1 MKKKN
6 ILIVGSSSELGK
18 KISKNLS
25 DRNLNIFQTSN
36 QKNISNS
43 IKCNFEDADSIQESV
58 RKIKALKV
66 SFDYIFFLQGEVLG
80 KSLYKYKNDE
90 IMKNL
95 NINLLSCVQIIK
107 NVKLSKNS
115 LTIFVSSISG
125 QRGSYDPIY
134 AAGKSALINLT
145 KSLSS
150 WHAPRNR
157 FICICPGPIKDTPMF
172 NASPPQRKKYHKIS
186 NPNKELL
193 NSKDLASIILNL
205 MEPHWRHANGSIIN
219 INGGIYS

>member
-6 ILIVGSSSELGK
+6 LLIVGSSSTLGK
-18 KISKNLS
+18 KLSKNLS
-25 DRNLNIFQTSN
+25 DRNLNIYQTSN
-36 QKNISNS
+36 QKNIKNS

-58 RKIKALKV
+58 RKINALKV
-66 SFDYIFFLQGEVLG
+66 SFDYIFFLQGELLG

-115 LTIFVSSISG
+115 LAIFVSSVSG

-157 FICICPGPIKDTPMF
+157 FICICPGPVKDTPMF
-172 NASPPQRKKYHKIS
+172 NEFSSKRKRYHRIS

-205 MEPHWRHANGSIIN
+205 MEPHGRHANGSIIN
-219 INGGIYS
+219 INGGVYS

>member
-6 ILIVGSSSELGK
+6 VLIVGSSSELGK

-36 QKNISNS
+36 QKNINNS

-172 NASPPQRKKYHKIS
+172 NAFPPQRKKYHRIS

>member
-6 ILIVGSSSELGK
+6 LLIVGSSSTLGK
-18 KISKNLS
+18 KLSKNLS
-25 DRNLNIFQTSN
+25 DRNLNIYQTSN
-36 QKNISNS
+36 QKNIKNS

-66 SFDYIFFLQGEVLG
+66 SFDYIFFLQGELLG

-115 LTIFVSSISG
+115 LAIFVSSVSG

-157 FICICPGPIKDTPMF
+157 FICICPGPVKDTPMF
-172 NASPPQRKKYHKIS
+172 NEFSSKRKRYHRIS

-219 INGGIYS
+219 INGGVYS

>member
-1 MKKKN
+1 MKKKYL
-6 ILIVGSSSELGK
+6 LIVGSSSTLGK
-18 KISKNLS
+18 KLSKNLS
-25 DRNLNIFQTSN
+25 DRNLNIYQTSN
-36 QKNISNS
+36 QKNIKNS

-58 RKIKALKV
+58 RKINALKV
-66 SFDYIFFLQGEVLG
+66 SFDYIFFLQGELLG

-115 LTIFVSSISG
+115 LAIFVSSVSG

-157 FICICPGPIKDTPMF
+157 FICICPGPVKDTPMF
-172 NASPPQRKKYHKIS
+172 NEFSSKRKRYHRIS

-219 INGGIYS
+219 INGGVYS

>member
-6 ILIVGSSSELGK
+6 LLIVGSSSTLGK
-18 KISKNLS
+18 KLSKNLS
-25 DRNLNIFQTSN
+25 DRNLNIYQTSN
-36 QKNISNS
+36 QKNIKNS

-58 RKIKALKV
+58 RKINALKV
-66 SFDYIFFLQGEVLG
+66 SFDYIFFLQGELLG

-115 LTIFVSSISG
+115 LAIFISSVSG

-157 FICICPGPIKDTPMF
+157 FICICPGPVKDTPMF
-172 NASPPQRKKYHKIS
+172 NEFSSKRKRYHRIS

-219 INGGIYS
+219 INGGVYS

>member
-6 ILIVGSSSELGK
+6 LLIVGSSSTLGK
-18 KISKNLS
+18 KLFKNLS
-25 DRNLNIFQTSN
+25 DRNLNIYQTSN
-36 QKNISNS
+36 QKNIKNS
-43 IKCNFEDADSIQESV
+43 IKCNFEDAVSIQESV
-58 RKIKALKV
+58 RKINALKL
-66 SFDYIFFLQGEVLG
+66 SFDYIFFLQGELLG

-115 LTIFVSSISG
+115 LAIFVSSVSG

-150 WHAPRNR
+150 WFAPSHR
-157 FICICPGPIKDTPMF
+157 FICICPGPIKDTRMF
-172 NASPPQRKKYHKIS
+172 NKFSSKRKRYHRILT
-186 NPNKELL
+186 PNKELL

-219 INGGIYS
+219 INGGVYS

>member
-6 ILIVGSSSELGK
+6 LLIVGSSSTLGK
-18 KISKNLS
+18 KLSKNLS
-25 DRNLNIFQTSN
+25 DRNLNIYQTSN
-36 QKNISNS
+36 QKNIKNS

-58 RKIKALKV
+58 RKINALKV
-66 SFDYIFFLQGEVLG
+66 SFDYIFFLQGELLG

-115 LTIFVSSISG
+115 LAIFVSSVSG

-157 FICICPGPIKDTPMF
+157 FICICPGPVKDTPMF
-172 NASPPQRKKYHKIS
+172 NEFSSKRKRYHRIS

-219 INGGIYS
+219 INGGVYS